1 MQKHLQTL
9 VSLLQKNDLSALL
22 KHYLDS
28 SETEN
33 TSQLGFMFQQGEIR
47 SSNYGYYQQLAT
59 SFIET
64 KGLSNSLIAKI
75 QTSSTLS
82 FFTPALQ
89 LVGNFKQ
96 TDVYQRN
103 VLHYLFTNNKVL
115 SANGHPPL
123 NYLRSMMLFGSNNTL
138 CDALC
143 QRDKQKLTPIEAYLF
158 TNKNLTPLVNQ
169 ELTALFALIE
179 IEHKQQEAL
188 QANYSLFIKNI
199 DNICKEQN
207 VLASQELQR
216 ILLVATYYTKS
227 IQDVYK
233 DIGTN

>member
-9 VSLLQKNDLSALL
+9 ISLLQKNDLSALR
-22 KHYLDS
+22 KHYLNS
-28 SETEN
+28 SEIEN
-33 TSQLGFMFQQGEIR
+33 TLQLGFMFQQGEIK

-64 KGLSNSLIAKI
+64 KGVSNSLIAKI

-96 TDVYQRN
+96 TDEHQRN
-103 VLHYLFTNNKVL
+103 VLHYLFTNNKML
-115 SANGHPPL
+115 LANGHPPF
-123 NYLRSMMLFGSNNTL
+123 NYLRSMMLFGSNNAL

-143 QRDKQKLTPIEAYLF
+143 QRDKQELTPIETYLF
-158 TNKNLTPLVNQ
+158 TNKNLTPLANQ

-188 QANYSLFIKNI
+188 QANYPLFIKNI
-199 DNICKEQN
+199 NNICKDQK
-207 VLASQELQR
+207 VLASQDLQR
-216 ILLVATYYTKS
+216 ILFIATYYTKS
-227 IQDVYK
+227 IQDVYR